1 MSTLHTA
8 AEKQTEYNGIYP
20 ADVRYNAPA
29 YIQVKDLTRTFWK
42 QVGKGRKKQREK
54 LRVLENVQLN
64 VLKGE
69 FICIVGGSGCGKS
82 TFLRAMA
89 GLDPD
94 YQGEILID
102 GQRVRSPKKERG
114 MVFQDARLFPWLT
127 VEENV
132 IFALNEGSAE
142 QKRERAREVLRLVG
156 LTGFEKSLPKELS
169 GGMAQRANM
178 ARALVNNPY
187 ILFLDEPFG
196 ALDAFTKIQLQNE
209 LLNIKEK
216 ERSTMIMVTHDI
228 EEAVYLADR
237 IVVMDK
243 NPGRIRDIVTVN
255 LPRPRNRNDY
265 EFVRIRK
272 KIYSYFFQGTE
283 IQEEYNI

>member
-1 MSTLHTA
+1 MSS
-8 AEKQTEYNGIYP
+8 EFIEEPEYDGVYP
-20 ADVRYNAPA
+20 VGVEYGKPA
-29 YIQVKDLTRTFWK
+29 CIQVRHLSRVFQK
-42 QVGKGRKKQREK
+42 QADKEGGKRKADFQ
-54 LRVLENVQLN
+54 
-64 VLKGE
+64 VLKDVSFSVRSGE

-82 TFLRAMA
+82 TLLRAMA
-89 GLDPD
+89 GLDPG
-94 YQGEILID
+94 YEGTVQID
-102 GQRVRSPKKERG
+102 GQEVRSPKKNRG
-114 MVFQDARLFPWLT
+114 IVFQEPRLFPWLS

-132 IFALNEGSAE
+132 IFALNEGTAAE
-142 QKRERAREVLRLVG
+142 KKRKAQECLQLVE
-156 LTGFEKSLPKELS
+156 LSGFEKSLPKELS
-169 GGMAQRANM
+169 GGMAQRANI

-216 ERSTMIMVTHDI
+216 EKSTMIMVTHDI

-237 IVVMDK
+237 IIVMDR
-243 NPGRIRDIVTVN
+243 NPGRIREIVTVD

-265 EFVRIRK
+265 DFIQIRK
-272 KIYSYFFQGTE
+272 KIYSYFFQGKE